1 MKKTPSLPSEIA
13 RRATLAAIRAIPAV
27 PALFLALQISAC
39 GNFFLDDETDIRT
52 VNRRVYVND
61 QARNDSLP
69 SELIKRGVKFVL
81 QPSRNYEFS
90 VQAASRKA
98 DKLNV
103 YYYKDNIPTHFKTL
117 TAASDGTREIFSF
130 ASDKPLAQFFMA
142 QLSTPE
148 GAQAISS
155 LSRISIA
162 STSAIAADTLNVR
175 LMFIRKLRNLPDS
188 ASKAAFAKAL
198 FQEMSKIY
206 SPFGIVLSGSYDI
219 IESAASPFA
228 FPFTDTFISLPG
240 NRVNNNAHLY
250 LVDSI
255 YVVDPKSGLA
265 GEVLGFSPREVVD
278 LDNHRESR
286 VVLSARII
294 QGQTT
299 ANAALNLAITATH
312 ELGHFFGLRH
322 TVSSKHDLLQ
332 DADFSN
338 IEDGFSDTR
347 FCNLSLSQL
356 NKTTASSSW
365 TGDPTSPYCFRIAN
379 EECTDRQCDL
389 LNLMHPVDCGSRNQI
404 QLSPQQIA
412 FLKKNL
418 ATYRH

>member
-1 MKKTPSLPSEIA
+1 MIISPSHSPSNA
-13 RRATLAAIRAIPAV
+13 LGASLAAI
-27 PALFLALQISAC
+27 PALCLALVLSAC
-39 GNFFLDDETDIRT
+39 GNFFLEDETTIKT

-61 QARNDSLP
+61 QAANDSLP
-69 SELIKRGVKFVL
+69 SDLIKRGVKFVL
-81 QPSRNYEFS
+81 QPSRNYEFT
-90 VQAASRKA
+90 VEAASRSS
-98 DKLNV
+98 DKLKV
-103 YYYKDNIPTHFKTL
+103 YYYKDNVPTHFKTL

-142 QLSTPE
+142 QLSAPE
-148 GAQAISS
+148 GAQAIPA
-155 LSRISIA
+155 LNRISIA
-162 STSAIAADTLNVR
+162 SASASAADTLNVR
-175 LMFIRKLRNLPDS
+175 LMFIRKLRSLPDS

-198 FQEMSKIY
+198 FLEMSKIY
-206 SPFGIVLSGSYDI
+206 SPFGIVLSGTYEL
-219 IESAASPFA
+219 IEPAAPAFN
-228 FPFTDTFISLPG
+228 FPFTDNFISLPG
-240 NRVNNNAHLY
+240 NRVANNAHLY

-278 LDNHRESR
+278 LDNHKESR

-294 QGQTT
+294 QGQTA

-338 IEDGFSDTR
+338 IEDGFTDTR
-347 FCNLSLSQL
+347 FCELPISQL
-356 NKTTASSSW
+356 TKSSASNW
-365 TGDPTSPYCFRIAN
+365 APEPTSPYCLRILN
-379 EECTDRQCDL
+379 EECTNVQCDL

-404 QLSPQQIA
+404 RLSAQQIA